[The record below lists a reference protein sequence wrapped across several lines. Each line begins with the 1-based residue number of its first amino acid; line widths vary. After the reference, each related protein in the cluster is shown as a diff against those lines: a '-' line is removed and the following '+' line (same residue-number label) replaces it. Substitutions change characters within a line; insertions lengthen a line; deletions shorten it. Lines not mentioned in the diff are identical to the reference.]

1 MRSFLLLLLTF
12 TVAGCASQILD
23 SYVGKSIAEPILD
36 YGPPTNI
43 LELGDGKRAYQWAM
57 TNSGVIPMT
66 SPASATVYGSGGY
79 ATAYGTS
86 TSYIPY
92 SNDCV
97 YTLLASQK
105 GKDWLVDGFRRPTMG
120 CE

>member
-1 MRSFLLLLLTF
+1 MRLLSLLVFPLF
-12 TVAGCASQILD
+12 VAGCASQILE
-23 SYVGKSIAEPILD
+23 SYVGKSITEPILD
-36 YGPPTNI
+36 YGPPANVV
-43 LELGDGKRAYQWAM
+43 ELGDGKRAYQWAM

-86 TSYIPY
+86 TTYIPY
-92 SNDCV
+92 SNDCI
-97 YTLLASQK
+97 YTLIASQK
-105 GKDWLVDGFRRPTMG
+105 GKDWVVDGFRRPTMG